1 MAKTKMRCP
10 FNDKLCIECQL
21 YRGRH
26 YFLCAC
32 KDYRGYIKPKDD
44 EFTFGGRTPID
55 FESVNKLLEPWS
67 DNTNNSHSYPD
78 VKLKVIDME
87 GGEERYTSFAEAKT
101 WNWGDTGT
109 MRIVNGVHITSFRKF
124 LEIARYQAEKGD
136 KEITVL
142 EAARFILL
150 GGG

>member
-26 YFLCAC
+26 YYLCAC
-32 KDYRGYIKPKDD
+32 QDYRGHIKPKD
-44 EFTFGGRTPID
+44 EITVSTRTPID
-55 FESVNKLLEPWS
+55 FKTVNRLLEPWADNNYDS
-67 DNTNNSHSYPD
+67 DSYPNL
-78 VKLKVIDME
+78 KIKVIDME
-87 GGEERYTSFAEAKT
+87 SGEERYTDFEQAKN

-109 MRIVNGVHITSFRKF
+109 MRIVNGVHITSFKKF
-124 LEIARYQAEKGD
+124 LEIARYQEEKGNT
-136 KEITVL
+136 EVSVL
-142 EAARFILL
+142 EAARFMLL